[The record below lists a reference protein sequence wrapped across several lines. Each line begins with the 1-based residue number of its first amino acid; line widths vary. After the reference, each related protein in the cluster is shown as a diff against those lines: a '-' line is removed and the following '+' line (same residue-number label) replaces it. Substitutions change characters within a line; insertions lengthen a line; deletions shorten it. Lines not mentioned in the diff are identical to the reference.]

1 MPIPKS
7 KANLKDPKINQAQIA
22 AGQRKIDFLKK
33 WNSNRIDPLALS
45 LLESTKVNINEQQPG
60 CLAVTVEGVKRIP
73 KGIEPLVFAT
83 DRRIRDATE
92 QLRTVNG
99 FKGGVNNEKNFINQ
113 NFTDMLKEFG
123 MATDSADSNG

>member
-1 MPIPKS
+1 M
-7 KANLKDPKINQAQIA
+7 L
-22 AGQRKIDFLKK
+22 RKIDFLKK